1 MGCAEIERVKRER
14 MKRDVK
20 KKGRVDIGK
29 GGNFVFFFWIGK
41 IRDI

>member
-1 MGCAEIERVKRER
+1 MGCAETERVKRER

-20 KKGRVDIGK
+20 KKGGADIGK
-29 GGNFVFFFWIGK
+29 GGNLVFLSWIGK